1 MKFLRTHFLTEH
13 LRWLLLYKAFNKI
26 EHFFRYNK
34 INFIDLMGTDDD
46 EIVKARSLLVVI
58 IKACYLQA
66 RGCRYVRS
74 SNMFQHDTK
83 IHADIIFVLP
93 ITVHM
98 MRPYLNLED
107 LISITSSA

>member
-34 INFIDLMGTDDD
+34 INIIDLMGIDDD

-58 IKACYLQA
+58 IKACPIVSGA
-66 RGCRYVRS
+66 KIEIKRYIDR
-74 SNMFQHDTK
+74 
-83 IHADIIFVLP
+83 
-93 ITVHM
+93 
-98 MRPYLNLED
+98 
-107 LISITSSA
+107 